1 MKEIRPFLVII
12 SAVVSFL
19 CYPPFIFGP
28 LIFLSLIPLLLAI
41 EDLPPYRALKL
52 GFLWGIIF
60 FLGLIY
66 YIAWVTLPGM
76 IAAVLILSL
85 IPATAC
91 WFFARLLE
99 RNHGAALVFFPS
111 YFIMWN
117 WLFTMSDLNYP
128 WADFGYTLAYYL
140 PFIQAAE
147 LGAVYLISL
156 IILAVNVAIY
166 ASVSQTFN
174 LSQSVR
180 RNLRYGSVLMMV
192 LLYGYGMVRLNSKDS
207 AASSERLTVGILQ
220 GNMTRGQKWNPKNLQ
235 LNFERYF
242 DLSRKAVSEGAEFL
256 IWPETATPTYLMQE
270 KKYLGNVQSLVDSLG
285 APLLTGTPFYRVVG
299 PKEYVYFNSAVLIE
313 PGQDDYDDYQ
323 VYSKIRLVPVSEHIP
338 FSGRFKRL
346 KEIRLGQAD
355 FSSGEEQTI
364 FDLGGVR
371 FATAICF
378 ESAFPGYCRE
388 FAQKGAQFL
397 VVITNDMWFGRT
409 SLLEQHAMMSVFRA
423 VENRIPVVRSANT
436 GISMAIDKWGKI
448 LVKSDIFVKDHLIA
462 RIAPEDSNSIYGRI
476 GDIIPAAALIL
487 SVISLAVAFRGRR
500 HYNREGI

>member
-1 MKEIRPFLVII
+1 MKEIKLFLIVA

-19 CYPPFIFGP
+19 CFPPFPFGP
-28 LIFLSLIPLLLAI
+28 LIFLALVPLLLAI

-99 RNHGAALVFFPS
+99 RNRGAALIFFPS

-117 WLFTMSDLNYP
+117 WLFTMSDLNDP
-128 WADFGYTLAYYL
+128 WADFGYALVYYL
-140 PFIQAAE
+140 PFVQAAE

-166 ASVSQTFN
+166 ASVSQKFN

-180 RNLRYGSVLMMV
+180 RNLRYGSVLTMV
-192 LLYGYGMVRLNSKDS
+192 LLYSYGVVRLNSEDS
-207 AASSERLTVGILQ
+207 AASSEKLTVGILQ

-235 LNFERYF
+235 KNFERYF

-256 IWPETATPTYLMQE
+256 IWPETATPTYLMQDRR
-270 KKYLGNVQSLVDSLG
+270 YLGNVQSLVDSLG
-285 APLLTGTPFYRVVG
+285 VPLLTGTPFYEVVG

-313 PGQDDYDDYQ
+313 PDNDDYQ

-448 LVKSDIFVKDHLIA
+448 LVKSDIFVIDHLIA
-462 RIAPEDSNSIYGRI
+462 RIAPEDSKSVYGRI
-476 GDIIPAAALIL
+476 GDIIPMGASIL

>member
-1 MKEIRPFLVII
+1 MKEIKPFLVII
-12 SAVVSFL
+12 SAAVSFL
-19 CYPPFIFGP
+19 CFPPFIFGP

-41 EDLPPYRALKL
+41 EDLPSYRAFKF
-52 GFLWGIIF
+52 GFLWGVIF
-60 FLGLIY
+60 FLGLVY

-76 IAAVLILSL
+76 MATVLILSL

-91 WFFARLLE
+91 WFFVRLLE
-99 RNHGAALVFFPS
+99 RNRGAALIFFPS
-111 YFIMWN
+111 YMVMWN

-128 WADFGYTLAYYL
+128 WADIGYALAYYL

-147 LGAVYLISL
+147 IGGVYLISL
-156 IILAVNVAIY
+156 IILTVNVAVY
-166 ASVSQTFN
+166 VSVSQTFR

-180 RNLRYGSVLMMV
+180 RNLRYGSVLVIV
-192 LLYGYGMVRLNSKDS
+192 LLYSYGMVRLESKDS
-207 AASSERLTVGILQ
+207 SAGSGGLTVGILQ
-220 GNMTRGQKWNPKNLQ
+220 GNMTRGQKWNPRNLQ
-235 LNFERYF
+235 MNFERYF

-256 IWPETATPTYLMQE
+256 IWPETATPTYLLQE
-270 KKYLGNVQSLVDSLG
+270 RGHVRRVQSLADSLG
-285 APLLTGTPFYRVVG
+285 VPLLTGTPFYRVVG
-299 PKEYVYFNSAVLIE
+299 PQEYVYFNSAVLIE
-313 PGQDDYDDYQ
+313 PGLDNYQ
-323 VYSKIRLVPVSEHIP
+323 VYSKIRLVPVSERIP
-338 FSGRFKRL
+338 FSARFKKL

-364 FDLGGVR
+364 FDLRGIR
-371 FATAICF
+371 FAAVICF

-388 FAQKGAQFL
+388 FALKGAQFL

-436 GISMAIDKWGKI
+436 GVSMAIDKWGRI
-448 LVKSDIFVKDHLIA
+448 LAKSDIFVQEHLTA
-462 RIAPEDSNSIYGRI
+462 RITPEASESIYGRI

-500 HYNREGI
+500 HYNGERK